1 MTEEHPNVALL
12 KRFDPGNVIGTAD
25 VFAEDA
31 VWHFFNPLLP
41 DIQGDYVGRSGLQ
54 TFFEKM
60 AKQTDGTFKVTP
72 ISVTPVGDELLVM
85 QTKNT
90 MILEDQQIATDVVL
104 VWRIVDGHIVE
115 VWDIPSVYSSHTS

>member
-1 MTEEHPNVALL
+1 MTEEHPNVTLL
-12 KRFDPGNVIGTAD
+12 KRFDPRNVIGTAD

-60 AKQTDGTFKVTP
+60 AKLTDGTFKVTP
-72 ISVTPVGDELLVM
+72 VSVTPVGDELLVM

-90 MILEDQQIATDVVL
+90 MILEDEQIAIDVVL

-115 VWDIPSVYSSHTS
+115 VWDIPSVYS

>member
-1 MTEEHPNVALL
+1 MTEEHPNVTLL
-12 KRFDPGNVIGTAD
+12 KRFDPRNVIGTAD

-60 AKQTDGTFKVTP
+60 AKLTDGTFKVTP
-72 ISVTPVGDELLVM
+72 VSVTPVGDELLVM

-90 MILEDQQIATDVVL
+90 MILEDEQIATDVVL
-104 VWRIVDGHIVE
+104 VWRIVGGHIVE
-115 VWDIPSVYSSHTS
+115 VWDIPSVYS

>member
-1 MTEEHPNVALL
+1 MTEEHPNVTLL
-12 KRFDPGNVIGTAD
+12 KRFDPRNVIGTAD

-60 AKQTDGTFKVTP
+60 AKLTDGTFKVTP
-72 ISVTPVGDELLVM
+72 VSVTPVGDELLVM

-90 MILEDQQIATDVVL
+90 MILEEEQIATDVVL

-115 VWDIPSVYSSHTS
+115 VWDIPSVYS